1 MICGNLFYFPS
12 ETGATSPPINSHST
26 GWLTRN
32 PYVVMTMMMIKVAA
46 HTRRVFKGDFDLW
59 TRTFIWLFRNPNR
72 PFELSNAWKQNCTL
86 GSESNERSTHVAHNT
101 RCMAIRFNSLS
112 YGVRFLVPQ
121 QQLLLLLL
129 QTNHPFMPTT
139 RKHKSTSCGVLSK
152 SSPYG
157 CYVCYRSSGAH
168 IFATHHRHVA
178 RRKKRVRHG
187 NVYKDDL
194 AKQST
199 SVRLS

>member
-12 ETGATSPPINSHST
+12 ATGATSPPINSHST

-72 PFELSNAWKQNCTL
+72 PFEMSNAWKQNCTL

-121 QQLLLLLL
+121 QLLLLLLL
-129 QTNHPFMPTT
+129 QTIHSCQPRENIKAQAVGFCQKAHPMAAMFAIVVVVHTFSRPT
-139 RKHKSTSCGVLSK
+139 
-152 SSPYG
+152 
-157 CYVCYRSSGAH
+157 
-168 IFATHHRHVA
+168 I
-178 RRKKRVRHG
+178 
-187 NVYKDDL
+187 DM
-194 AKQST
+194 
-199 SVRLS
+199 